1 MIYTSRNRPNIYS
14 CTSRNKYNSDTYYLP
29 HISHTR
35 IMDNF
40 AINVRRKSWRSWC
53 HWGLYELMVLVCI
66 KSQIISDQNQ
76 LTTDLLTTR
85 PRYIFKRIKEEQ
97 TELTFT
103 INFQADREA
112 IIESVDLIHQV
123 FLLARS
129 IGLNINNVIR
139 LIDYRLIEALTQ
151 RYEKWPN
158 LSRINKSK
166 YTMGYRLSMNSF
178 WSNNLDNITL
188 GRLNYSISNLSMF
201 ITKFRPGDY
210 RYCSILETLFFNIL
224 QNIIILI
231 YNRDIK
237 YSTTINE
244 VINKLV

>member
-1 MIYTSRNRPNIYS
+1 M
-14 CTSRNKYNSDTYYLP
+14 
-29 HISHTR
+29 
-35 IMDNF
+35 
-40 AINVRRKSWRSWC
+40 
-53 HWGLYELMVLVCI
+53 GLVCI

-151 RYEKWPN
+151 RYEK
-158 LSRINKSK
+158 
-166 YTMGYRLSMNSF
+166 
-178 WSNNLDNITL
+178 
-188 GRLNYSISNLSMF
+188 
-201 ITKFRPGDY
+201 
-210 RYCSILETLFFNIL
+210 
-224 QNIIILI
+224 
-231 YNRDIK
+231 
-237 YSTTINE
+237 
-244 VINKLV
+244 

>member
-1 MIYTSRNRPNIYS
+1 
-14 CTSRNKYNSDTYYLP
+14 
-29 HISHTR
+29 
-35 IMDNF
+35 
-40 AINVRRKSWRSWC
+40 
-53 HWGLYELMVLVCI
+53 MVLVCI

-151 RYEKWPN
+151 RYEK
-158 LSRINKSK
+158 
-166 YTMGYRLSMNSF
+166 
-178 WSNNLDNITL
+178 
-188 GRLNYSISNLSMF
+188 
-201 ITKFRPGDY
+201 
-210 RYCSILETLFFNIL
+210 
-224 QNIIILI
+224 
-231 YNRDIK
+231 
-237 YSTTINE
+237 
-244 VINKLV
+244 